1 MAYVFDLNQ
10 RTNSMSGCPYHQ
22 TKEVFK
28 PFDLTNPFPF
38 YKQAREEQPVFFSEE
53 LGYYVVT
60 RYEDIKAVF
69 SNWKVYTSENAQSP
83 FRPIAPKAKQL
94 MEAQGMIGLSG
105 LSGRVPPD
113 HTRIRRIVSMAFN
126 LSRFKKLEPRIRLL
140 AIDMIGRFEQDG
152 HAELVR
158 QLAYD
163 LPALVIFMLL
173 GVPNEDVQQVKSWA
187 ESRLL
192 MTWGD
197 LTEEEQLVHAQNM
210 VNYWNY
216 CQQLVAL
223 RKENPTDDLPGDLVR
238 LQAEGHDISD
248 REIAAICYSQL
259 FAGHE
264 TTTSLI
270 GNGIRE
276 LLLHRESWEALCAN
290 PALIP
295 NAIEEVLR
303 YSPSIVSWRR
313 KALEDGEIGG
323 VHVPAGADILLI
335 MGSGNRDENRFEHGE
350 SFDIE
355 RPNAKEHLSFGYG
368 IHFCLGSPLAKLESK
383 IVLEELTRL
392 LPDLRIKP
400 DQQFRF
406 APNTSFRA
414 PVAVE
419 VEWNV

>member
-1 MAYVFDLNQ
+1 
-10 RTNSMSGCPYHQ
+10 MSTCPYH
-22 TKEVFK
+22 KISEEFK

-38 YKQAREEQPVFFSEE
+38 YKKSRDEQPVFYSQE

-69 SNWKVYTSENAQSP
+69 SNWKTYTSENAQSP
-83 FRPIAPKAKQL
+83 FKPIAPKAKKL
-94 MEAQGMIGLSG
+94 MEDQGMIGLSG
-105 LSGRVPPD
+105 LSGRIPPD

-126 LSRFKKLEPRIRLL
+126 LSRFKKLEPGIRAL
-140 AIDMIGRFEQDG
+140 AIEMIEKFENEG
-152 HAELVR
+152 HAEIVK

-192 MTWGD
+192 ITWGD

-210 VNYWNY
+210 VRYWEY
-216 CQQLVAL
+216 CQNLVAL

-238 LQAEGHDISD
+238 LQAEGHEISD

-264 TTTSLI
+264 TTTSLM

-276 LLLHRESWEALCAN
+276 LLLHPESWKAICEN
-290 PALIP
+290 PSLIP
-295 NAIEEVLR
+295 NAIEEILR
-303 YSPSIVSWRR
+303 FSPSIVSWRR
-313 KALEDGEIGG
+313 KSLEDSEIGG
-323 VHVPAGADILLI
+323 VTIPAGSNLLLV
-335 MGSGNRDENRFEHGE
+335 MGSANRDEANFENGE
-350 SFDIE
+350 TFDIQ

-368 IHFCLGSPLAKLESK
+368 IHFCLGSPLAKLEFK
-383 IVLEELTRL
+383 IVLEELTRKIPHL
-392 LPDLRIKP
+392 TIKEN
-400 DQQFRF
+400 QAFQF
-406 APNTSFRA
+406 ALNTSFRA
-414 PVAVE
+414 PVALE
-419 VEWNV
+419 VEW